1 MAGLQSGTRSYAELL
16 AYLEP
21 ETLRPISRI
30 EYDRM
35 VALGLFEDEHV
46 ELLHG
51 VLVAMSP
58 QGPAHNEVVDRLNEL
73 LVPALLG
80 RARVRIQGAFAASE
94 DSQPEPDVAVFPR
107 ENYGTAHP
115 THALLVVEVS
125 ESSLGKDR
133 GIKKALYAAI
143 GVPEY
148 WIVNLEDRVV
158 EVYTQPEDGLYADAE
173 TKGAEET
180 LSPLMFPDLRIR
192 VGELF
197 P

>member
-1 MAGLQSGTRSYAELL
+1 MAGSLSETRDYTALL
-16 AYLEP
+16 SYLEP
-21 ETLRPISRI
+21 ETLRPISRV

-35 VALGLFEDEHV
+35 VALGLFEDERV

-51 VLVAMSP
+51 VLVTMSP
-58 QGPAHNEVVDRLNEL
+58 QGPAHNEVIDRLNEL

-107 ENYGTAHP
+107 DNYGAAHP
-115 THALLVVEVS
+115 THALLVIEVS

-133 GIKKALYAAI
+133 GIKKALYATA

-158 EVYTQPEDGLYADAE
+158 EVYTHPANGTYADADI
-173 TKGAEET
+173 KGPQDT
-180 LSPLMFPDLRIR
+180 LSPLAFSDISLH
-192 VGELF
+192 VAELL

>member
-1 MAGLQSGTRSYAELL
+1 MAGSLSGTRSYSELL

-21 ETLRPISRI
+21 ETLRPLSRI

-35 VALGLFEDEHV
+35 VELGLFEDEHV

-51 VLVAMSP
+51 ILVARSP
-58 QGPAHNEVVDRLNEL
+58 QGPAHNEVIDRLNEI

-80 RARVRIQGAFAASE
+80 CARVRIQGSFAASE
-94 DSQPEPDVAVFPR
+94 DSQPQPDVAVFPR
-107 ENYGTAHP
+107 ENYGKAHP

-133 GIKKALYAAI
+133 GIKKELYAAI

-158 EVYTQPEDGLYADAE
+158 EVYAQPQNGLYADAE
-173 TKGAEET
+173 TTGVEDT
-180 LSPLMFPDLRIR
+180 LSPLAFPDIRIR

>member
-1 MAGLQSGTRSYAELL
+1 MARVLSGSRSYAELL
-16 AYLEP
+16 LALEP
-21 ETLRPISRI
+21 DTLRPISRA

-35 VALGLFEDEHV
+35 VALGLFEDEGV

-51 VLVAMSP
+51 VLVAVSP
-58 QGPAHNEVVDRLNEL
+58 QGPAHNEVIDRLNET

-80 RARVRIQGAFAASE
+80 RARVRIQGSFAASD

-115 THALLVVEVS
+115 TQALLVVEVS
-125 ESSLGKDR
+125 ESSLEKDR
-133 GIKKALYAAI
+133 SIKQELYAAV

-158 EVYTQPEDGLYADAE
+158 EVYTQPENGIYTVTG
-173 TKGAEET
+173 TKGPEDT
-180 LSPLMFPDLRIR
+180 LSPLAFSDIRIR
-192 VGELF
+192 VGTLF